1 MSHIVVRENFTLELV
16 LSFWEAWHSV
26 SADVTITTL
35 FDVAQEVI
43 KKEAHLTPM
52 QAVGMYILKVN

>member
-1 MSHIVVRENFTLELV
+1 MELV
-16 LSFWEAWHSV
+16 LSFWEARHSV

-35 FDVAQEVI
+35 FDLAQEFI